1 MAAFVNEFVPRY
13 DQIIFDPLMRQY
25 YGAKN
30 YYNVGYWDTG
40 ISTQEQACD
49 HLVERL
55 LRGVPVHDQTILDVA
70 CGLGATTTHLA
81 LLRPGARIVGVNI
94 SARQLECCRQSVS
107 NCDFLQMDANSFGL
121 RDSSFDAVVCVEAAF
136 HFHTRTDFLRE
147 AWRVLKPGGHLLLSD
162 ILFRSEQ
169 WAGAWTVPRENYV
182 ADLAVYRDIVAEAG
196 FDSII
201 IDDATEACWTS
212 YWRELKHWID
222 RQQREGEIDVGLWQ
236 MWTRIAS
243 EMESEAVR
251 HYLLMTA
258 QKKQASMP
266 QENVE
271 STTVTV

>member
-1 MAAFVNEFVPRY
+1 MATFVNEFISRY

-25 YGAKN
+25 YGAKD
-30 YYNVGYWDTG
+30 YYNVGYWDTD

-55 LRGVPVHDQTILDVA
+55 LSGMPAHDQTILDVA
-70 CGLGATTTHLA
+70 CGLGATTNHIA
-81 LLRPGARIVGVNI
+81 HLRPNAQIIGVNI
-94 SARQLECCRQSVS
+94 SARQLECCRQSAP
-107 NCDFLQMDANSFGL
+107 NCDFLQMDANGFGL

-136 HFHTRTDFLRE
+136 HFHTRRDFLRE

-162 ILFRSEQ
+162 ILFHSEQ
-169 WAGAWTVPRENYV
+169 WAGAWTIPRENYV
-182 ADLAVYRDIVAEAG
+182 TNLAAYREIVADAG

-212 YWRELKHWID
+212 YWRELKRWID
-222 RQQREGEIDVGLWQ
+222 RQHSEGEMDAGVWQ
-236 MWTRIAS
+236 MWTQIAS

-258 QKKQASMP
+258 QKGQTSMSC
-266 QENVE
+266 EM
-271 STTVTV
+271 